1 MKRTQILVKEEQHD
15 YLVQQAAVND
25 ISISE
30 VIRRLIDNRITETI
44 VRQSRGGIDMAESA
58 AKGPAEYTDHDQVLY
73 R

>member
-1 MKRTQILVKEEQHD
+1 MKRTQILIKEEQHD

-30 VIRRLIDNRITETI
+30 VIRRLIDNRITENI
-44 VRQSRGGIDMAESA
+44 ARQSRGGIDMAESA
-58 AKGPAEYTDHDQVLY
+58 AEGPAEYTDHDQVLY